1 MAPDSNNMK
10 NLQPKEAYDWLQTH
24 AHALFVDIRMEIES
38 LYVGRPP
45 GVVNVPWYDYPDLQP
60 NPQKFAETIADEA
73 TGKDRPLLLICRS
86 GQRTI
91 AAGKVLVD
99 AGFTDVQHVVH
110 GFEGE
115 LNEQFKRS
123 TLSGW
128 RFDGL
133 PWEQM

>member
-1 MAPDSNNMK
+1 MK
-10 NLQPKEAYDWLQTH
+10 NLTPHQAHAWLQ
-24 AHALFVDIRMEIES
+24 AHPSALFVDVRMEIES

-60 NPQKFAETIADEA
+60 DPQKFVEA
-73 TGKDRPLLLICRS
+73 VAQQVTGKNQPLLLICRS

-91 AAGKVLVD
+91 AAGRVLVE
-99 AGFTDVQHVVH
+99 AGYTNLQHVVH

-115 LNEQFKRS
+115 LDMDFKRS
-123 TLSGW
+123 TVSGW

>member
-1 MAPDSNNMK
+1 MK

-24 AHALFVDIRMEIES
+24 ADALFVDIRMEIES
-38 LYVGRPP
+38 MYVGRPP

-60 NPQKFAETIADEA
+60 NAQKFAEIITDEA
-73 TGKDRPLLLICRS
+73 TGKNQPLLLICRS

-91 AAGKVLVD
+91 AAGKVLED
-99 AGFTDVQHVVH
+99 AGFANVQHVVH

>member
-1 MAPDSNNMK
+1 MK
-10 NLQPKEAYDWLQTH
+10 NLTPHQAHAWLQ
-24 AHALFVDIRMEIES
+24 AHPSALFVDVRMEIES

-45 GVVNVPWYDYPDLQP
+45 GVVNVPWYDYPDLKP
-60 NPQKFAETIADEA
+60 DPQKFVEA
-73 TGKDRPLLLICRS
+73 VAQQVTGKNQPLLLICRS

-91 AAGKVLVD
+91 AAGRVLVE
-99 AGFTDVQHVVH
+99 AGYTDLQHVVH

-115 LNEQFKRS
+115 LDMDFKRS
-123 TLSGW
+123 TVSGW

>member
-1 MAPDSNNMK
+1 MK
-10 NLQPKEAYDWLQTH
+10 NLLPQQAHDWLQTRPD
-24 AHALFVDIRMEIES
+24 ALFVDVRMEIES
-38 LYVGRPP
+38 MYVGRPP

-60 NPQKFAETIADEA
+60 DAQKFVETVTRHA
-73 TGKDRPLLLICRS
+73 TGKNQPLLLLCRS

-91 AAGKVLVD
+91 PAGKALED

-115 LNEQFKRS
+115 INAHFKRS